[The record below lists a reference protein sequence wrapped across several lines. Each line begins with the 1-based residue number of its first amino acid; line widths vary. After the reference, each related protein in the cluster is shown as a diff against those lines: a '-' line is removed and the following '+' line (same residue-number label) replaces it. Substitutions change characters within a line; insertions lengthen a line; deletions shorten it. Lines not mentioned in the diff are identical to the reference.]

1 MYCLLA
7 AIAPVGVLDGPVA
20 PLGQGLVLLPLSSV
34 PASDVLVA
42 WSVRGPVA
50 LVEAE
55 FFGGAGTQRAQVWEH
70 GRSVLGPLVL
80 EEDDPAPSV
89 TPISLALRRLG
100 VSKGSHYDEFDA
112 VGLGRHRSTS
122 KWVTSAE

>member
-1 MYCLLA
+1 MYRLLA
-7 AIAPVGVLDGPVA
+7 VIAPGGVLGCPVA
-20 PLGQGLVLLPLSSV
+20 PLGQGLVLLPLSSMV
-34 PASDVLVA
+34 GPDVLVA
-42 WSVRGPVA
+42 WSARGPVA

-80 EEDDPAPSV
+80 KEGDPVPSI
-89 TPISLALRRLG
+89 TPISSALRRLG